1 MQTFTITT
9 RNLWD
14 NYLKTMSEVLWESSM
29 STHRDFDVAI
39 NVLTKENMDGI
50 RKMFKEGFTVCLLN
64 ETHVDYLNENGSDNV
79 EVRIFNRHGNYIGSV
94 VGKELNF

>member
-14 NYLKTMSEVLWESSM
+14 NYLRTMSEVLWESST
-29 STHRDFDVAI
+29 STSDFERSI
-39 NVLTKENMDGI
+39 EILTKENMDGI

-94 VGKELNF
+94 VGGELNF

>member
-14 NYLKTMSEVLWESSM
+14 NYLRTMSEVLWESST
-29 STHRDFDVAI
+29 STSDIERSI
-39 NVLTKENMDGI
+39 EILTKENMDGI

-94 VGKELNF
+94 VGGELNF